1 MRYWWVNQN
10 QTFRHELAGGY
21 LWSPKRNANGGRNP
35 FYEAMRE
42 VAPGDVVFSFV
53 NTRIAAIGIA
63 LSYCWE
69 SPKPIEFGSAGQN
82 WENVGW
88 RVKVAFTQL
97 LHKLRPKDH
106 IGVLR
111 KALPSRYSP
120 LQANGNGIQSV
131 YLTELTEDFA
141 NVLAGLVGEEAR
153 SFMSAPKVGAALMSG
168 ERIVTGDDLDYWE
181 HRLEERVAADGSIQ
195 ETDREAIIRAR
206 RGQGLFKQRV
216 MQIETRCR
224 ITGVDNPAHLLASHC
239 KPWRDSSNE
248 ERLNGENGLLLTP
261 SIDHLF
267 DRGFIGF
274 EDSGQLI
281 ISPVA
286 HHGSLERMG
295 VETAT
300 VVNVG
305 GFTEG
310 QRRFLDFHR
319 TAVLLRAAR

>member
-21 LWSPKRNANGGRNP
+21 LWSPKRNAGGGRNP
-35 FYEAMRE
+35 FYESMRE
-42 VAPGDVVFSFV
+42 VAPGDIVFSFV
-53 NTRIAAIGIA
+53 DTRIAAIGIA
-63 LSYCWE
+63 QSYCWE

-88 RVKVAFTQL
+88 RVRIAFTQL

-111 KALPSRYSP
+111 KVLPSRYSP
-120 LQANGNGIQSV
+120 LQPNGNGIQSV

-141 NVLAGLVGEEAR
+141 NVLAGLIGEEAG
-153 SFMSAPKVGAALMSG
+153 SFMSPRKVGVALMKG
-168 ERIVTGDDLDYWE
+168 DGIVSGDDLDYWE
-181 HRLEERVAADGSIQ
+181 HRLEERVAVDGSIQ

-216 MQIETRCR
+216 MQIEKRCR

-274 EDSGQLI
+274 EDSGELI
-281 ISPVA
+281 VSPVA
-286 HHGSLERMG
+286 HRASLERMG
-295 VETAT
+295 VETAR

-305 GFTEG
+305 GFSEG

-319 TAVLLRAAR
+319 TAVLLRSVR